1 VGRRENFKVGA
12 AGRSGQYG
20 RAAGEADGEGAGIDR
35 RDQRRRARHED
46 QIGVDA
52 VFGENFFILREPE
65 RQRRVTNGRVTDGDF
80 CRSLSAEGFV
90 AFKASK

>member
-1 VGRRENFKVGA
+1 MGRGQDFEVGA
-12 AGRSGQYG
+12 AGRGRQDSG
-20 RAAGEADGEGAGIDR
+20 AAGEADGEGAGIDR